1 MEQIQRYW
9 FWRGEPKLFT
19 FSQDKIILALHS
31 KKIFRGVTM
40 NTRNLWWLV
49 GVAIALSGCVSM
61 EGKFKAT
68 AQANVSAFADQT
80 IAMLSNSDL
89 GVAQDNAI
97 YVRHFIKPDWDEVQR
112 YQMLVSDAELMLRGI
127 VKYSIRLV
135 TIAETNK
142 TDATR
147 IEAYAKYLEEIQQNA
162 EGKLGLEP
170 GYYDEIVVKVG
181 TEEKFLPALQQ
192 AQPIINA
199 VGRYAQLLM
208 DDINDATK
216 KLARKI
222 DTNIDTEYAEVIA
235 YQKAL
240 EKEKYAILRALGKL
254 YRTYEGESAA
264 FEEVLKSN
272 VIRDKKLIPNGQPSE
287 ADLRSIADHLVN
299 RLDVIAKIWH
309 EIEPDWNN
317 YRETHRELDRL
328 HAKIDQDANRMRA
341 MVIVW
346 LRAHQKMAAGVQNPA
361 EWFDIDSAPSQLFQL
376 GVKAIF

>member
-1 MEQIQRYW
+1 MR
-9 FWRGEPKLFT
+9 PHNL
-19 FSQDKIILALHS
+19 ILL
-31 KKIFRGVTM
+31 I
-40 NTRNLWWLV
+40 
-49 GVAIALSGCVSM
+49 VAVMALSGCASM

-68 AQANVSAFADQT
+68 AQANVGAFADQT
-80 IAMLSNSDL
+80 IAMLSSSDL

-97 YVRHFIKPDWDEVQR
+97 YVRHFIKPGWEEVKR
-112 YQMLVSDAELMLRGI
+112 YEMLTSDAELMLRGI

-142 TDATR
+142 TEETR
-147 IEAYAKYLEEIQQNA
+147 IEAYTKYLEEVQHNA
-162 EGKLGLEP
+162 EGKLQLAP
-170 GYYDEIVVKVG
+170 GYYDEIIVKVG

-222 DTNIDTEYAEVIA
+222 DAHIDSEYAEVIT

-240 EKEKYAILRALGKL
+240 EKEKYAVLRALGKL
-254 YRTYEGESAA
+254 YRAYEGENSA
-264 FEEVLKSN
+264 FEEVLQSK
-272 VIRDKKLIPNGQPSE
+272 VIRDRKLIPKGQPSE
-287 ADLRSIADHLVN
+287 EDLRNIADHLVK
-299 RLDVIAKIWH
+299 RLDVISKIWQ

-328 HAKIDQDANRMRA
+328 HAKVDQDANRMRA

-361 EWFDIDSAPSQLFQL
+361 EWFDVESAPSQLFQL

>member
-1 MEQIQRYW
+1 
-9 FWRGEPKLFT
+9 
-19 FSQDKIILALHS
+19 
-31 KKIFRGVTM
+31 
-40 NTRNLWWLV
+40 
-49 GVAIALSGCVSM
+49 M
-61 EGKFKAT
+61 EGKFKGT
-68 AQANVSAFADQT
+68 AQANVGAFADQT
-80 IAMLSNSDL
+80 IAMLSGSDL

-97 YVRHFIKPDWDEVQR
+97 YVRQFIKPEWEERQR
-112 YQMLVSDAELMLRGI
+112 FQALVNDGELMLRGI

-142 TDATR
+142 TEETR
-147 IEAYAKYLEEIQQNA
+147 IDAYTTYLEEIQQNA

-170 GYYDEIVVKVG
+170 GFYDEIVVKVG

-216 KLARKI
+216 KLSRKI
-222 DTNIDTEYAEVIA
+222 DAYIDSEYAEVIA

-240 EKEKYAILRALGKL
+240 EKEKYAILRSLGKL
-254 YRTYEGESAA
+254 YRTYEGETSA
-264 FEEVLKSN
+264 FEDVLQSK
-272 VIRDKKLIPNGQPSE
+272 VIRDKKLIPKGQPSE
-287 ADLRSIADHLVN
+287 EELRKIADHLVK
-299 RLDVIAKIWH
+299 RLDVVSKIWQ

-317 YRETHRELDRL
+317 YRETHRELDKL
-328 HAKIDQDANRMRA
+328 HAKIDQDTNRMRA

-346 LRAHQKMAAGVQNPA
+346 LRAHQKMAAGIQNPA
-361 EWFDIDSAPSQLFQL
+361 EWFDVESAPSQLFQM

>member
-1 MEQIQRYW
+1 
-9 FWRGEPKLFT
+9 
-19 FSQDKIILALHS
+19 
-31 KKIFRGVTM
+31 M
-40 NTRNLWWLV
+40 NLRNLWLLMV
-49 GVAIALSGCVSM
+49 FVITLSGCVSM
-61 EGKFKAT
+61 EGKFKGT
-68 AQANVSAFADQT
+68 AQANVGAFADQT

-97 YVRHFIKPDWDEVQR
+97 YVRHFIKPEWEEVKH
-112 YQMLVSDAELMLRGI
+112 YEMLTNEAELMLRGI

-142 TDATR
+142 TEETR
-147 IEAYAKYLEEIQQNA
+147 IEAYTKYLEEVQQNA
-162 EGKLGLEP
+162 EGKLQLGP
-170 GYYDEIVVKVG
+170 GYYDELVVKVG
-181 TEEKFLPALQQ
+181 TEEKFLSALQQ
-192 AQPIINA
+192 AQPIVNA
-199 VGRYAQLLM
+199 LGRYAQLLM

-216 KLARKI
+216 KLAKKI
-222 DTNIDTEYAEVIA
+222 DAQIDTEFAEVIA

-240 EKEKYAILRALGKL
+240 EKEKYAILKALGKL

-264 FEEVLKSN
+264 FEEVLQSN
-272 VIRDKKLIPNGQPSE
+272 VIRNKKLLPKGQPNE
-287 ADLRSIADHLVN
+287 EDLHNIADHLVK

-328 HAKIDQDANRMRA
+328 HAKVDQDANRMRA

-361 EWFDIDSAPSQLFQL
+361 EWFDVESAPSQLFQL

>member
-1 MEQIQRYW
+1 
-9 FWRGEPKLFT
+9 
-19 FSQDKIILALHS
+19 
-31 KKIFRGVTM
+31 M
-40 NTRNLWWLV
+40 NTHNYMLL
-49 GVAIALSGCVSM
+49 IAAVISLSGCVSM
-61 EGKFKAT
+61 EGKFKGT
-68 AQANVSAFADQT
+68 AQANVGAFADQT

-89 GVAQDNAI
+89 GVAQDRAI
-97 YVRHFIKPDWDEVQR
+97 YVRHFIKPDWEELQH
-112 YQMLVSDAELMLRGI
+112 YQTLVNDTELLIRGI
-127 VKYSIRLV
+127 VKYSIQLV

-147 IEAYAKYLEEIQQNA
+147 IEAYTEYLEKIQQNV
-162 EGKLGLEP
+162 EGKLGLEY
-170 GYYDEIVVKVG
+170 GFYDEIVVKVG

-216 KLARKI
+216 KLAGKI
-222 DTNIDTEYAEVIA
+222 DTHIDTEYAEVIA

-240 EKEKYAILRALGKL
+240 EKEKYAVLRALGKL
-254 YRTYEGESAA
+254 YKTYEGENSA
-264 FEEVLKSN
+264 FEEVLQSN
-272 VIRDKKLIPNGQPSE
+272 VIRDKTLIPKGQPGDE
-287 ADLRSIADHLVN
+287 DLRKIADHLVK
-299 RLDVIAKIWH
+299 RLDVISKIWQ
-309 EIEPDWNN
+309 EIEPDWKN

-328 HAKIDQDANRMRA
+328 HAKIDQNANRIRA

-361 EWFDIDSAPSQLFQL
+361 EWFDVESAPSQLFQL